1 MSNEYLH
8 LQLHNHRIDESCA
21 RIDETRHAADLPKP
35 ERTRR
40 LPGLILDF
48 FSPRRGPKLSV
59 RRATMTA

>member
-1 MSNEYLH
+1 MNNEYLH
-8 LQLHNHRIDESCA
+8 LQLHNQRIQEAYARSDES
-21 RIDETRHAADLPKP
+21 RHAAELPEP

-48 FSPRRGPKLSV
+48 FSPRRPKLSV